1 MKSSHVRG
9 DYVFKEVDGN
19 LEFVGD
25 FNGLYKNDSDPWDQ
39 SATTD
44 QEITYY
50 YKSSRK
56 RLIEQLN
63 VISPTSILEIGC
75 GLGYTTKTLQDA
87 FPKIDVTGMDISD
100 VAIKKA
106 RKLFPDL
113 SFICADIRDVLPFE
127 KMESTYDV
135 VILNQLLW
143 YILKQLPSSF
153 ENCQRILKPGGKIA
167 ISQAFPKTKLRYGT
181 EICDG
186 FESFIEHLNKNF
198 KNFKINYL
206 NLDASKEFIHDE
218 TLLFVLCMICI
229 CS

>member
-106 RKLFPDL
+106 GENISNNILCSDAFFP
-113 SFICADIRDVLPFE
+113 FRDSID
-127 KMESTYDV
+127 KIANTGIKA
-135 VILNQLLW
+135 VIQ
-143 YILKQLPSSF
+143 
-153 ENCQRILKPGGKIA
+153 PGGSMRDNEVISACNEHQIA
-167 ISQAFPKTKLRYGT
+167 MVFTGKR
-181 EICDG
+181 C
-186 FESFIEHLNKNF
+186 F
-198 KNFKINYL
+198 K
-206 NLDASKEFIHDE
+206 H
-218 TLLFVLCMICI
+218 
-229 CS
+229 

>member
-1 MKSSHVRG
+1 MTKMKSSHVRG

-44 QEITYY
+44 QEITCY

-100 VAIKKA
+100 VAIEKA

-153 ENCQRILKPGGKIA
+153 ENCQSILKAGGKIA

-186 FESFIEHLNKNF
+186 FESFIKHLNKNF

-206 NLDASKEFIHDE
+206 NLDASKEFIHDDAIIMLS
-218 TLLFVLCMICI
+218 TA
-229 CS
+229 